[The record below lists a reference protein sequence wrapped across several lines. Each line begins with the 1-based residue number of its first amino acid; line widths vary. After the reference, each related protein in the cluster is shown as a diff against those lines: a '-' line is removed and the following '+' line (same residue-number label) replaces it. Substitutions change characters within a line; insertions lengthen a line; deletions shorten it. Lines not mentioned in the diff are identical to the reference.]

1 MNKIRLIFLLFFSLF
16 LALVS
21 LIILTYSEHGKVSEY
36 GESVRE
42 LGHEV
47 LEMRDQITNA
57 ALADISNPYQ
67 MSADLVRLEIE
78 LQELKDSYKGE
89 SIHSTFFQDL
99 QTTQLLERFHKASI
113 SNVDTLDKL
122 VGLSVAR
129 QFILQSL
136 TLQLIDSNSAN
147 HRKAAR
153 VHDSEKLNVLSTPEL
168 NIQSELLA
176 SVLFSGSQIQ
186 HQEISSELAD
196 LSETFAE
203 LNQQQN
209 VLLSQVL
216 SVHNMEYLEQIE
228 HQFID
233 LQDQLEGVIVKLII
247 TLALLT
253 FAFSFAIFIFRVFE
267 LKRNNLAYQEAADKA
282 EKANE
287 AKSLFL
293 ATMSH
298 ELRTPMNG
306 VLGIAQII
314 KEDSQSAD
322 TRQQAQIIIDSGQH
336 LVTILNDIL
345 DFSKV
350 EQGKMELEY
359 SPFSVADVVTHL
371 DKTLT
376 PLAEDKGLAFTI
388 KDNIPTHIQLI
399 GDSARTRQILFN
411 LAGNAVKF
419 TESGKVEVE
428 FLIAPT
434 TPPSVNIL
442 VTDTGIGISE
452 DKTDHIFTAFEQA
465 EISTTRKFGGTGL
478 GLSIVKQLV
487 ELMGGTITVTSRLNF
502 GTRFTISLPLEMR
515 ELEEQVVVQTSTSAN
530 QTLDNFSVLL
540 VEDNKI
546 NAMVIRKFCE
556 SINLTVENAYD
567 GLQALDKLASNQYDL
582 IIMDNHMPNMSGIE
596 AIQKIRNE
604 LKLTT
609 VVFACTAD
617 VFKEAH
623 DEFIMSGADFVL
635 TKPLQKNSLQNAIN
649 EFHDQFEGNRHNL
662 ANEHNL
668 LTKGAS
674 NITMLTRH
682 PQNKLPLTEEELSRS
697 QFLAND
703 ELKSDEKLKCLT
715 SLVDE
720 LENEIDELIELFSD
734 AKQDDLSRTLKA
746 VKEIAARYEMNEVL
760 ELASSAEQIADQH
773 IMPEAELLQQLIN
786 RLMVNS
792 HQATRLIHKLHQ
804 QRKIG

>member
-1 MNKIRLIFLLFFSLF
+1 MNKVRLIFLLFISLF
-16 LALVS
+16 IG
-21 LIILTYSEHGKVSEY
+21 LISFIMLTYSEHEKVTEY

-57 ALADISNPYQ
+57 ALAGISNPYK
-67 MSADLVRLEIE
+67 MSANLVTLEKE
-78 LQELKDSYKGE
+78 LQELRNSYQGKN
-89 SIHSTFFQDL
+89 IHSAFFQDL
-99 QTTQLLERFHKASI
+99 QTTQLLERFHNASM
-113 SNVDTLDKL
+113 SNVDTLDNL

-136 TLQLIDSNSAN
+136 TLQLTDSTNSPESTGANSASN
-147 HRKAAR
+147 I
-153 VHDSEKLNVLSTPEL
+153 

-176 SVLFSGSQIQ
+176 SVLFSGTQIQ
-186 HQEISSELAD
+186 YQDTSSDLAN
-196 LSETFAE
+196 LSKTFTE
-203 LNQQQN
+203 LNQQQSQ
-209 VLLSQVL
+209 LLSQIL
-216 SVHNMEYLEQIE
+216 SVHSMEYLEQIE
-228 HQFID
+228 HQFTDVQD
-233 LQDQLEGVIVKLII
+233 LLKGIIVKLII

-253 FAFSFAIFIFRVFE
+253 VAFSFALFILRVFE
-267 LKRNNLAYQEAADKA
+267 LKRNNLSYQEAADKA
-282 EKANE
+282 EKASE

-322 TRQQAQIIIDSGQH
+322 TRKQAQIIIDSGQH

-359 SPFSVADVVTHL
+359 SPFSVTDVVTHL

-376 PLAEDKGLAFTI
+376 PLATDKGLTFTI
-388 KDNIPTHIQLI
+388 KDNIPTNIQLI
-399 GDSARTRQILFN
+399 GDPARTRQILFN

-442 VTDTGIGISE
+442 VTDTGIGIAE
-452 DKTDHIFTAFEQA
+452 DKVDHIFTAFEQA
-465 EISTTRKFGGTGL
+465 ELSTTRKFGGTGL

-487 ELMGGTITVTSRLNF
+487 ELMGGTISVFSQLNV
-502 GTRFTISLPLEMR
+502 GTQFTISLPLEMH
-515 ELEEQVVVQTSTSAN
+515 ELEEKVVDQTPTKVN
-530 QTLDNFSVLL
+530 ETLDDFSVLL

-609 VVFACTAD
+609 VIFACTAD

-623 DEFIMSGADFVL
+623 DEFIVSGADFVL

-649 EFHDQFEGNRHNL
+649 EFHHQFEVNRHRL
-662 ANEHNL
+662 ANTHEL
-668 LTKGAS
+668 SDKDDS

-682 PQNKLPLTEEELSRS
+682 PKVKLPLTEEEISRS
-697 QFLAND
+697 KLLTND
-703 ELKSDEKLKCLT
+703 KLEMDEKLECLT

-720 LENEIDELIELFSD
+720 LENEVDELIELFSS
-734 AKQDDLSRTLKA
+734 ARTDDLCRTLKA
-746 VKEIAARYEMNEVL
+746 VRAIASRFEMTEVL
-760 ELASSAEQIADQH
+760 ELATSAEQITEH
-773 IMPEAELLQQLIN
+773 HVMPEAELLQQLIN

-792 HQATRLIHKLHQ
+792 HQATRLINKLNQ
-804 QRKIG
+804 QRKTG

>member
-1 MNKIRLIFLLFFSLF
+1 MNKIRLIFLLFISLF
-16 LALVS
+16 VGLVS
-21 LIILTYSEHGKVSEY
+21 FIMLTYFEHEKVTKY

-57 ALADISNPYQ
+57 ALAGISNPYQ
-67 MSADLVRLEIE
+67 MTANLVTLEKE
-78 LQELKDSYKGE
+78 LQLLKGSYQGTN
-89 SIHSTFFQDL
+89 IHSVFFRGL
-99 QTTQLLERFHKASI
+99 QTPELLERFHTASI
-113 SNVDTLDKL
+113 ANVDTLDNL

-136 TLQLIDSNSAN
+136 TLQLTETGSRNGSHNIDAITSSNI
-147 HRKAAR
+147 
-153 VHDSEKLNVLSTPEL
+153 NV
-168 NIQSELLA
+168 QSELLA
-176 SVLFSGSQIQ
+176 SVLFAGTQIQ
-186 HQEISSELAD
+186 HQGINSDLAN
-196 LSETFAE
+196 LSKTFTE
-203 LNQQQN
+203 LNEQQSQ
-209 VLLSQVL
+209 LLSRVL
-216 SVHNMEYLEQIE
+216 SVHSMEYLEQIE
-228 HQFID
+228 HQFTD
-233 LQDQLEGVIVKLII
+233 VQDQLKSIIVKLII

-253 FAFSFAIFIFRVFE
+253 FAFSFTLFILRVFE
-267 LKRNNLAYQEAADKA
+267 LKRNNLSYQEAADKA

-322 TRQQAQIIIDSGQH
+322 TRKQAQIIIDSGQH

-359 SPFSVADVVTHL
+359 SPFSVKDVVTHL

-376 PLAEDKGLAFTI
+376 PLATDKGLDFVI
-388 KDNIPTHIQLI
+388 KDSIPANVQLV
-399 GDSARTRQILFN
+399 GDPARTRQILFN

-442 VTDTGIGISE
+442 VTDTGIGIAE
-452 DKTDHIFTAFEQA
+452 DKIDHIFTAFEQA
-465 EISTTRKFGGTGL
+465 ELSTTRKFGGTGL

-487 ELMGGTITVTSRLNF
+487 ELMDGSIVVTSRLNA
-502 GTRFTISLPLEMR
+502 GTQFSLSLPLEIK
-515 ELEEQVVVQTSTSAN
+515 ELATTIEEKVESKLKT
-530 QTLDNFSVLL
+530 TLEDFTVLL

-623 DEFIMSGADFVL
+623 DEFILSGADFVL

-649 EFHDQFEGNRHNL
+649 EFHHQFEVNRHNS
-662 ANEHNL
+662 ANVHNRPN
-668 LTKGAS
+668 KDES
-674 NITMLTRH
+674 NITILTRL
-682 PQNKLPLTEEELSRS
+682 PKNKLPLTEEEVSRS
-697 QFLAND
+697 LLLTSGKM
-703 ELKSDEKLKCLT
+703 ETGEKLECLT
-715 SLVDE
+715 SLVEE
-720 LENEIDELIELFSD
+720 LENEIDELIELFSS
-734 AKQDDLSRTLKA
+734 ARPDDLCRTLNA
-746 VKEIAARYEMNEVL
+746 VRAIASRFEMTEVL
-760 ELASSAEQIADQH
+760 ELAVSAEQVTEH
-773 IMPEAELLQQLIN
+773 HTMPEAELLQQLIN

-792 HQATRLIHKLHQ
+792 HQATRLIQKLNQ
-804 QRKIG
+804 QANTTGNEASK

>member
-1 MNKIRLIFLLFFSLF
+1 MNKVRLVFLVFISLF
-16 LALVS
+16 VV
-21 LIILTYSEHGKVSEY
+21 LISFIVLTYSEHDKVSKY
-36 GESVRE
+36 GGAIRE

-47 LEMRDQITNA
+47 LEMRDHITNA
-57 ALADISNPYQ
+57 ALTEISNPYQ
-67 MSADLVRLEIE
+67 MSADLVTLEKE
-78 LQELKDSYKGE
+78 LQALRDSYQGE
-89 SIHSTFFQDL
+89 NIHSTFFQHL
-99 QTTQLLERFHKASI
+99 PTLELLDQFHDASM

-122 VGLSVAR
+122 IGLSVAR
-129 QFILQSL
+129 QFILQSMTERL
-136 TLQLIDSNSAN
+136 TNSQPTN
-147 HRKAAR
+147 NNSG
-153 VHDSEKLNVLSTPEL
+153 VESDFI
-168 NIQSELLA
+168 IQSELLA
-176 SVLFSGSQIQ
+176 SVLFSSVNIQ
-186 HQEISSELAD
+186 HSGVDSDLAN
-196 LSETFAE
+196 LSQTFVE
-203 LNQQQN
+203 LNQQHSL
-209 VLLSQVL
+209 LLSQVL
-216 SVHNMEYLEQIE
+216 DLHSTEYIEHIE
-228 HQFID
+228 HQFTE
-233 LQDQLEGVIVKLII
+233 LQYQLKDVTVKLIL

-253 FAFSFAIFIFRVFE
+253 FVFSFTLFILRIFE
-267 LKRNNLAYQEAADKA
+267 LKRNNLSYQEAADKA
-282 EKANE
+282 ERASE

-314 KEDSQSAD
+314 KEDSHSEN
-322 TRQQAQIIIDSGQH
+322 TRKHAQIIIDSGQH

-350 EQGKMELEY
+350 EQGKMELEL
-359 SPFSVADVVTHL
+359 SPFSVTDVVTHL

-376 PLAEDKGLAFTI
+376 PLAEDKGLAFII
-388 KDNIPTHIQLI
+388 KDNVPTNLQLI

-442 VTDTGIGISE
+442 VTDTGIGIAE
-452 DKTDHIFTAFEQA
+452 DKIDHIFTAFEQA
-465 EISTTRKFGGTGL
+465 ELSTTRKFGGTGL

-487 ELMGGTITVTSRLNF
+487 ELMGGTITVASQLNF
-502 GTRFTISLPLEMR
+502 GTRFTISLPLEIH
-515 ELEEQVVVQTSTSAN
+515 EVEEKVVEKETLKAN
-530 QTLDNFSVLL
+530 DVLDNLSVLL

-596 AIQKIRNE
+596 AIQKIRDE

-609 VVFACTAD
+609 VIFACTAD

-623 DEFIMSGADFVL
+623 DEFIVSGADFVL

-649 EFHDQFEGNRHNL
+649 EFNHQFEVNRHNSSN
-662 ANEHNL
+662 AHNL
-668 LTKGAS
+668 PNKAES
-674 NITMLTRH
+674 NVTILTRH
-682 PQNKLPLTEEELSRS
+682 PKNKLPLTEEELSRS

-804 QRKIG
+804 QRKMG

>member
-1 MNKIRLIFLLFFSLF
+1 MNKIRLIFLFFISLF
-16 LALVS
+16 VGLVS
-21 LIILTYSEHGKVSEY
+21 LIILTYSEHEKVSEY

-67 MSADLVRLEIE
+67 ISAELVRLEIE
-78 LQELKDSYKGE
+78 LQELKGSYQGE

-113 SNVDTLDKL
+113 ANVDTLDKL

-136 TLQLIDSNSAN
+136 TLQLIDSHSAN
-147 HRKAAR
+147 HREAAR
-153 VHDSEKLNVLSTPEL
+153 GHDSEKLNVLSTPEL

-196 LSETFAE
+196 LSKTFAE
-203 LNQQQN
+203 LNQQQK

-228 HQFID
+228 HQFTD

-442 VTDTGIGISE
+442 VTDTGIGIAE
-452 DKTDHIFTAFEQA
+452 DKIEHIFTAFEQA
-465 EISTTRKFGGTGL
+465 ELSTTRKFGGTGL

-502 GTRFTISLPLEMR
+502 GTRFAISLPLEMH
-515 ELEEQVVVQTSTSAN
+515 ELEEQVIDQTPTKTN
-530 QTLDNFSVLL
+530 KTLDDFSVLL

-567 GLQALDKLASNQYDL
+567 GLQALDKLVSNQYDL

-697 QFLAND
+697 QVLAQD
-703 ELKSDEKLKCLT
+703 DLKSDEKLKCLT

-746 VKEIAARYEMNEVL
+746 VKEIAARYKMNEVL

>member
-1 MNKIRLIFLLFFSLF
+1 MNKIRLIFLFFISLF
-16 LALVS
+16 VGLVS
-21 LIILTYSEHGKVSEY
+21 LIILTYSEYGKVSEY
-36 GESVRE
+36 GDSVRE

-47 LEMRDQITNA
+47 LEMRDQVTNA
-57 ALADISNPYQ
+57 ALVGISNPYQ
-67 MSADLVRLEIE
+67 MSADLVNLEID
-78 LQELKDSYKGE
+78 LQELKANYQGK

-99 QTTQLLERFHKASI
+99 QTTQLLERFHNASTL
-113 SNVDTLDKL
+113 NVDTLDKL

-136 TLQLIDSNSAN
+136 TLQLIDSHSAN
-147 HRKAAR
+147 NRETASE
-153 VHDSEKLNVLSTPEL
+153 HDSGKLNALSTPDI

-176 SVLFSGSQIQ
+176 SVLFSGTQIQ
-186 HQEISSELAD
+186 SQEISSKLAN
-196 LSETFAE
+196 LSNTFTE
-203 LNQQQN
+203 LNQQQSQ
-209 VLLSQVL
+209 LLSQVL
-216 SVHNMEYLEQIE
+216 SIHSMEYIEQIE
-228 HQFID
+228 HGFND
-233 LQDQLEGVIVKLII
+233 LQDQLESIIVKLVI

-253 FAFSFAIFIFRVFE
+253 FALSFAIFIFRIFE
-267 LKRNNLAYQEAADKA
+267 LNRNNLAYQQAADKA

-322 TRQQAQIIIDSGQH
+322 TRKQAQIIIDSGQH

-350 EQGKMELEY
+350 EQGKIELEY
-359 SPFSVADVVTHL
+359 SPFSVVDVVTHL

-376 PLAEDKGLAFTI
+376 PLAEDKGLAFII
-388 KDNIPTHIQLI
+388 KDNIPTNIQLV
-399 GDSARTRQILFN
+399 GDPARTRQILFN
-411 LAGNAVKF
+411 LVGNAVKF
-419 TESGKVEVE
+419 TASGKVEVE
-428 FLIAPT
+428 FSIAPT

-442 VTDTGIGISE
+442 VTDTGIGIAA
-452 DKTDHIFTAFEQA
+452 DKLDSIFTAFEQA
-465 EISTTRKFGGTGL
+465 ELSTTRKFGGTGL

-487 ELMGGTITVTSRLNF
+487 ELMGGTITVTSQPNL
-502 GTRFTISLPLEMR
+502 GTRFAISLPLEMN
-515 ELEEQVVVQTSTSAN
+515 ELEEKVVVHTSTKTN
-530 QTLDNFSVLL
+530 KTFDNFSVVL

-649 EFHDQFEGNRHNL
+649 EFHHQFEVNRHKL
-662 ANEHNL
+662 ANAHNL
-668 LTKGAS
+668 LTKDES

-682 PQNKLPLTEEELSRS
+682 PKSKLPLTEEELSCS
-697 QFLAND
+697 QILAQD
-703 ELKSDEKLKCLT
+703 DLKSDEKLKCLT

-720 LENEIDELIELFSD
+720 LENEIDELIELFSS
-734 AKQDDLSRTLKA
+734 AQPDDLNKTLHA
-746 VKEIAARYEMNEVL
+746 VISIASKFEMTEVL
-760 ELASSAEQIADQH
+760 ELATFAEQIAERH
-773 IMPEAELLQQLIN
+773 VMPEVELLQQLIN

-792 HQATRLIHKLHQ
+792 HQATRLINKLNQ
-804 QRKIG
+804 QRKTG

>member
-136 TLQLIDSNSAN
+136 TLQLIDSHSAN
-147 HRKAAR
+147 HREAAR
-153 VHDSEKLNVLSTPEL
+153 GHDSEKLNALSTPEL
-168 NIQSELLA
+168 NIQSEVLA

-228 HQFID
+228 HQFTD

-567 GLQALDKLASNQYDL
+567 GLQALDKLASNQFDL

-804 QRKIG
+804 QPKIG

>member
-1 MNKIRLIFLLFFSLF
+1 MNKIRLIFLLFISLF
-16 LALVS
+16 VGLVS
-21 LIILTYSEHGKVSEY
+21 FIMLTYFEHEKVTKY

-57 ALADISNPYQ
+57 ALAGISNPYQ
-67 MSADLVRLEIE
+67 MTANLVTLEKE
-78 LQELKDSYKGE
+78 LQLLKGSYQG
-89 SIHSTFFQDL
+89 SNIHSVFFRSL
-99 QTTQLLERFHKASI
+99 QTPELLERFHTASI
-113 SNVDTLDKL
+113 ANVDTLDNL

-136 TLQLIDSNSAN
+136 TLQLTETGSRNGSHNIDAITSSNI
-147 HRKAAR
+147 
-153 VHDSEKLNVLSTPEL
+153 NV
-168 NIQSELLA
+168 QSELLA
-176 SVLFSGSQIQ
+176 SVLFAGTQIQ
-186 HQEISSELAD
+186 HQGINSDLAN
-196 LSETFAE
+196 LSKTFTE
-203 LNQQQN
+203 LNEQQSQ
-209 VLLSQVL
+209 LLSQVL
-216 SVHNMEYLEQIE
+216 SVHSMEYLEQIE
-228 HQFID
+228 HQFTD
-233 LQDQLEGVIVKLII
+233 VQDRLKSIIVKLII

-253 FAFSFAIFIFRVFE
+253 FAFSFTLFILRVFE
-267 LKRNNLAYQEAADKA
+267 LKRNNLSYQEAADKA

-322 TRQQAQIIIDSGQH
+322 TRKQAQIIIDSGQH

-359 SPFSVADVVTHL
+359 SPFSVKDVVTHL

-376 PLAEDKGLAFTI
+376 PLATDKGLDFVI
-388 KDNIPTHIQLI
+388 KDSIPANIQLV
-399 GDSARTRQILFN
+399 GDPARTRQILFN

-442 VTDTGIGISE
+442 VTDTGIGIAE
-452 DKTDHIFTAFEQA
+452 DKIDHIFTAFEQA
-465 EISTTRKFGGTGL
+465 ELSTTRKFGGTGL

-487 ELMGGTITVTSRLNF
+487 ELMGGSIVVTSQLNA
-502 GTRFTISLPLEMR
+502 GTQFAISLPLEMH
-515 ELEEQVVVQTSTSAN
+515 ELEEKIVVQTPIRTH

-546 NAMVIRKFCE
+546 NAMVIRKFWE

-567 GLQALDKLASNQYDL
+567 GLQALDKLASTQYDL

-623 DEFIMSGADFVL
+623 DEFILSGADFVL

-649 EFHDQFEGNRHNL
+649 EFHHQFEVNRHNS
-662 ANEHNL
+662 ANVHNRPN
-668 LTKGAS
+668 KDES
-674 NITMLTRH
+674 NITILTRL
-682 PQNKLPLTEEELSRS
+682 PKNKLPLTEEEVSRS
-697 QFLAND
+697 LLLTSGKM
-703 ELKSDEKLKCLT
+703 ETGEKLECLT
-715 SLVDE
+715 SLVEE
-720 LENEIDELIELFSD
+720 LENEIDELIELFSS
-734 AKQDDLSRTLKA
+734 ARPDDLCRTLNA
-746 VKEIAARYEMNEVL
+746 VRAIASRFEMTEVL
-760 ELASSAEQIADQH
+760 ELAVSAEQVTEH
-773 IMPEAELLQQLIN
+773 HTMPEAELLQQLIN

-792 HQATRLIHKLHQ
+792 HQATRLIQKLNQ
-804 QRKIG
+804 QANTTGNEASK

>member
-1 MNKIRLIFLLFFSLF
+1 MTERLTNSQPTNNNSG
-16 LALVS
+16 A
-21 LIILTYSEHGKVSEY
+21 
-36 GESVRE
+36 ES
-42 LGHEV
+42 
-47 LEMRDQITNA
+47 D
-57 ALADISNPYQ
+57 
-67 MSADLVRLEIE
+67 
-78 LQELKDSYKGE
+78 
-89 SIHSTFFQDL
+89 
-99 QTTQLLERFHKASI
+99 
-113 SNVDTLDKL
+113 
-122 VGLSVAR
+122 
-129 QFILQSL
+129 FI
-136 TLQLIDSNSAN
+136 
-147 HRKAAR
+147 
-153 VHDSEKLNVLSTPEL
+153 
-168 NIQSELLA
+168 IQSELLA
-176 SVLFSGSQIQ
+176 SVLFSSVNIQ
-186 HQEISSELAD
+186 HSGVDSDLAN
-196 LSETFAE
+196 LSQTFVE
-203 LNQQQN
+203 LNQQHSL
-209 VLLSQVL
+209 LLSQVL
-216 SVHNMEYLEQIE
+216 DLHSTEYIEHIE
-228 HQFID
+228 HQFTE
-233 LQDQLEGVIVKLII
+233 LQEQLKSVTVKLIL

-253 FAFSFAIFIFRVFE
+253 FVFSFTLFILRIFE
-267 LKRNNLAYQEAADKA
+267 LKRNNLSYQEAADKA
-282 EKANE
+282 EKASE

-314 KEDSQSAD
+314 KEDSQSLD
-322 TRQQAQIIIDSGQH
+322 TRKQAQIIIDSGQH

-359 SPFSVADVVTHL
+359 SPFSVTDVVTHL

-376 PLAEDKGLAFTI
+376 PLAEDKGLAFII
-388 KDNIPTHIQLI
+388 KDNIPTNIQLI

-442 VTDTGIGISE
+442 VTDTGIGIAE
-452 DKTDHIFTAFEQA
+452 DKIDHIFTAFEQA
-465 EISTTRKFGGTGL
+465 ELSTTRKFGGTGL
-478 GLSIVKQLV
+478 GLSIVQQLV
-487 ELMGGTITVTSRLNF
+487 ELMGGTIKVSSQLGL
-502 GTRFTISLPLEMR
+502 GTQFKISLPLEMH
-515 ELEEQVVVQTSTSAN
+515 ELEEQVIDQTPTKTN
-530 QTLDNFSVLL
+530 ETLDDFSVLL

-596 AIQKIRNE
+596 AIQKIRGE

-623 DEFIMSGADFVL
+623 DEFIESGADFVL

-649 EFHDQFEGNRHNL
+649 EFHQQFEVNRHHSVN
-662 ANEHNL
+662 AHNL
-668 LTKGAS
+668 PNKEKS

-682 PQNKLPLTEEELSRS
+682 PKNKLPLTEEELSRS
-697 QFLAND
+697 QFLTND
-703 ELKSDEKLKCLT
+703 ELKTDEKLKCLT

-804 QRKIG
+804 QRKMG